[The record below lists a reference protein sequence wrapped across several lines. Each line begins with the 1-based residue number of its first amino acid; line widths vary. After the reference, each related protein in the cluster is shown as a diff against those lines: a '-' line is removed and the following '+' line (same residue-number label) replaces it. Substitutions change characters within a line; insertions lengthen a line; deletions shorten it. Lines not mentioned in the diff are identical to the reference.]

1 MTSRKSKSW
10 IQVMSDWMPKW
21 PKRKTVN
28 QLTVSGLDD
37 EIQFSKV
44 QDSFAKGGL
53 NKSAPAVLI
62 ENQKGYPGS
71 NMAEKF
77 TMGKGDDSDDEYY
90 DTSNEFSH
98 VITPKHSTPYQ
109 GNRDRKIITNG
120 VGYIDRR
127 LRPEAKEWVP
137 DRPRVAK
144 KAKSGGTVETKVD
157 RVELGEPSN
166 YGNDYYQMPRGNDY
180 LPERVGYRNKMHERP
195 NRRKQWNPDK
205 FDGEKIDWTDYLKHF
220 EKGYREKGMQ
230 LAMSLRGQAQRVLG
244 DLSFYGAVEDF
255 DSLVKELTRRFSPV
269 EMETSYRLEFRN
281 RVRQSQESVMQFGY
295 ALRRL
300 ASKAFPSIHNDCQEQ
315 WVLDQFVIGLNN
327 HELKRHVHF
336 GHPKNLN
343 EAIALALEYECFE
356 SGDSKYR
363 SKPGKCHTVGV
374 AGDQGK
380 ADNQVLRDICLM
392 VRNSTKELQSI
403 KKVVQRSSPDSGK
416 GQGQRSGK
424 SNQKTSDK
432 PNLSNVQCF
441 KCKGYGHYQKYC
453 PLVKSGPDSSK
464 IGESKTK
471 LN

>member
-1 MTSRKSKSW
+1 
-10 IQVMSDWMPKW
+10 MSDWMPKW

-37 EIQFSKV
+37 EVQFSKV
-44 QDSFAKGGL
+44 PDRYAKGGL
-53 NKSAPAVLI
+53 NKSAPAVLS
-62 ENQKGYPGS
+62 EHPKGYPGS

-77 TMGKGDDSDDEYY
+77 TLGKGNESDDEYY
-90 DTSNEFSH
+90 DTSDEFSP
-98 VITPKHSTPYQ
+98 VIIPKHSTPYQ
-109 GNRDRKIITNG
+109 GNKDRKIITNG
-120 VGYIDRR
+120 VGNIDRR

-144 KAKSGGTVETKVD
+144 KAKSGGTVETKFD
-157 RVELGEPSN
+157 RVELGAPSN

-180 LPERVGYRNKMHERP
+180 LPERVGYRNKMTERP
-195 NRRKQWNPDK
+195 NRRKQCDPDK

-220 EKGYREKGMQ
+220 ETVSDWNNWSYREKGMQ

-269 EMETSYRLEFRN
+269 ERETSYRLEFRN

-300 ASKAFPSIHNDCQEQ
+300 ASEAFPSIPNDCQEQ

-327 HELKRHVHF
+327 HELKKHVQF

-343 EAIALALEYECFE
+343 EAIALALEYESFE

-374 AGDQGK
+374 ADDQGK
-380 ADNQVLRDICLM
+380 ADNQVLRDICSM
-392 VRNSTKELQSI
+392 VQNSTKELQSI
-403 KKVVQRSSPDSGK
+403 KKVVQKPPVDSGK
-416 GQGQRSGK
+416 GQGQRTGR

-441 KCKGYGHYQKYC
+441 KCKEYGHYQKYC
-453 PLVKSGPDSSK
+453 PLGKSGPGSSK